1 MNCTAISQDL
11 TPIVQQIDRES
22 HFCFN
27 LKQSRFIA
35 TRLELAVLQKQVLD
49 SIQIREYRWLSL
61 LQEKDSIINK
71 LELKI
76 VNLETVQHNETV
88 QIEALN
94 KTIQTQHRKLKR
106 SKLERYFLGGGL
118 LIVTGIIIAQ

>member
-1 MNCTAISQDL
+1 
-11 TPIVQQIDRES
+11 
-22 HFCFN
+22 
-27 LKQSRFIA
+27 
-35 TRLELAVLQKQVLD
+35 
-49 SIQIREYRWLSL
+49 
-61 LQEKDSIINK
+61 
-71 LELKI
+71 
-76 VNLETVQHNETV
+76 V